1 MKYSK
6 IIVSLVILLNTV
18 FTGAVLYIFLNVG
31 NEPVVLIGAWFAFTT
46 SELWLLAGIKKKE
59 CTNENQLA
67 TKINVTQVL
76 GDDHHTSHNDFN
88 SP

>member
-6 IIVSLVILLNTV
+6 VIVALVILLNTV
-18 FTGAVLYIFLNVG
+18 FTGAVLYIFLSIG

-59 CTNENQLA
+59 CTDENKLEA
-67 TKINVTQVL
+67 KTFVTQVL
-76 GDDHHTSHNDFN
+76 GDGDNTSHNN
-88 SP
+88 SDSV